1 MGALIETVGLDGVE
15 DVLGP
20 AVAYIHDRL
29 ALYGEPPLWGRDTG
43 IAAAAMA
50 LAIRAY
56 AKATA
61 SVEHV
66 DAWDVSRMEHEADV
80 LRDRVAA
87 LEKENASLRRD
98 AATELA
104 RHDQAHDHYEPRTE
118 VEAHAGGDLEQLIA
132 AWEHDQAQ
140 WQAHVR
146 DLKEE
151 NRRLRDTVVKIR
163 GHRGALTRHDQA
175 HGQYE
180 AATATK
186 HTHDTP

>member
-1 MGALIETVGLDGVE
+1 MGALIETIGLDGVE

-43 IAAAAMA
+43 IAAHALA

-56 AKATA
+56 TKATA

-104 RHDQAHDHYEPRTE
+104 RHDQAHGLYEP
-118 VEAHAGGDLEQLIA
+118 
-132 AWEHDQAQ
+132 
-140 WQAHVR
+140 
-146 DLKEE
+146 
-151 NRRLRDTVVKIR
+151 
-163 GHRGALTRHDQA
+163 
-175 HGQYE
+175 
-180 AATATK
+180 ATAPT
-186 HTHDTP
+186 HTHHTP